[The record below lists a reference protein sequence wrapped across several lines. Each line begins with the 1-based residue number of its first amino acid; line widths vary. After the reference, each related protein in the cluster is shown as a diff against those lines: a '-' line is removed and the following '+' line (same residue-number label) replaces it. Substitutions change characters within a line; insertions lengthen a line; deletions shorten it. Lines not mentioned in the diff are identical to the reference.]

1 MVIFQMYL
9 HFHLHI
15 QYIYSMYW
23 IPFGF
28 FIVRIYLPF
37 HNLDRFSLG
46 RLKFRAFVDVLT
58 VNIQKMDM

>member
-1 MVIFQMYL
+1 
-9 HFHLHI
+9 
-15 QYIYSMYW
+15 MYW

-28 FIVRIYLPF
+28 FIVLIYLPF